1 MSNENNNINQSR
13 PHDSAIKHVSGI
25 AEYTDDIK
33 EPPGTLFGAIGWS
46 KKANAIIKKINLDE
60 VKKSEG
66 VIATVNYLDIPGRND
81 VGPVFDG
88 DPIFPKNKVE
98 FYGQPLF
105 AVAARTTELARKAV
119 LKAKVTYKELK
130 PIVSI
135 EEALRKK
142 NLLFNVKKIKR
153 GNASKSIA
161 KSKNV
166 LKGEF
171 TTGSQEHFYLE
182 GQVAFTIP
190 KENDELIVYSSTQHP
205 SETQQIISKMLKRK
219 SNSITVL
226 VRRIGGGFGGKETNF
241 MTSSICALLSH
252 KTKCPIKLKLDRDD
266 DIIITGKRH
275 EFKSYYEVGF
285 DNNGVIDGLKIKLA
299 SKCGMSPDLS
309 LAINERALLHI
320 DNAYYIKNIEVE
332 NYLCKTNTST
342 STAFRGFGGNQGMM
356 AIENII
362 DNISRSLNKNP
373 YEIRKLNFYQKNKKN
388 VTHYGMKI
396 EDNVIDE
403 IFERLIKKSNYKKR
417 YNKIREY
424 NLKSNFK
431 KKGIAITPVKFG
443 ISFTTIHLN
452 QAGALIH
459 IYTDGSVYLNHG
471 GIEMGQGTHTKI
483 AQLVA
488 HSFGLPYEKV
498 KISST
503 NTSKVPNTSASA
515 ASSTTDLNGAAAL
528 NAVSKLKKNLEK
540 FIKLKYKIFDKKKP
554 IYKGGYII
562 FGNRSFKFEKIVQE
576 AYLNRISL
584 SSSGFYSTPKI
595 KFNKKKFSGRP
606 FYYFCYG
613 AAVSEVT
620 IDTFTGENVLE
631 RVDIVHDA
639 GNTINPS
646 LELGQIEGGF
656 VQGQGWLT
664 MEEVKWKDNGEIT
677 TFSPSTYKIPAA
689 SDVPK
694 KFNVEIF
701 KYGSNKENVVNKSKT
716 TGEPPLMLAMS
727 VFFAIKDA
735 IASVVNYEKIPN
747 LNAPATPETILMSI
761 KEIKKRKKNKYIYG
775 K

>member
-1 MSNENNNINQSR
+1 MNNNNYINQSR

-33 EPPGTLFGAIGWS
+33 EPPGTVFGAIGWS
-46 KKANAIIKKINLDE
+46 KKAKAIIKKINLKE

-66 VIATVNYLDIPGRND
+66 VVAVINYLDIPGRND

-88 DPIFPKNKVE
+88 DPIFPKDKVE

-119 LKAKVTYKELK
+119 LKAKVSYKELK
-130 PIVSI
+130 PTVSI
-135 EEALRKK
+135 EQALKK
-142 NLLFNVKKIKR
+142 NNLLFNVKKIKR
-153 GNASKSIA
+153 GNASKAIS
-161 KSKNV
+161 KSKNL
-166 LKGEF
+166 LKGDF

-190 KENDELIVYSSTQHP
+190 KEGNELLVYSSTQHP
-205 SETQQIISKMLKRK
+205 SETQQIISKILKQK
-219 SNSITVL
+219 SNSVTVL

-241 MTSSICALLSH
+241 MTASICALLSH
-252 KTKCPIKLKLDRDD
+252 KTKCPVKLKLDRDD

-285 DNNGVIDGLKIKLA
+285 DDNGIIDGLKIKLA

-320 DNAYYIKNIEVE
+320 DNAYYLKNIEVE

-362 DNISRSLNKNP
+362 DNISRSLNKDP
-373 YEIRKLNFYQKNKKN
+373 YEVRKLNFYQKNKKN
-388 VTHYGMKI
+388 ITHYGMKI
-396 EDNVIDE
+396 EDNVIHE

-417 YNKIREY
+417 YNKIREF
-424 NLKSNFK
+424 NSKNNFK
-431 KKGIAITPVKFG
+431 KKGLAITPVKFG

-452 QAGALIH
+452 QAGALVH
-459 IYTDGSVYLNHG
+459 IYTDGSIYLNHG

-488 HSFGLPYEKV
+488 HSFGLPYEKIQ
-498 KISST
+498 ISST

-540 FIKLKYKIFDKKKP
+540 FIKLKYKIFGKENP

-576 AYLNRISL
+576 AYLNRVSL

-595 KFNKKKFSGRP
+595 KFNKKKFMGRP

-689 SDVPK
+689 SDIPK
-694 KFNVEIF
+694 EFNVEIF
-701 KYGSNKENVVNKSKT
+701 KDGSNKENVVNKSKT

-735 IASVVNYEKIPN
+735 IASVTNYEKIPN
-747 LNAPATPETILMSI
+747 LNAPATPENILMSI
-761 KEIKKRKKNKYIYG
+761 KEIKKNGSYG
-775 K
+775 E